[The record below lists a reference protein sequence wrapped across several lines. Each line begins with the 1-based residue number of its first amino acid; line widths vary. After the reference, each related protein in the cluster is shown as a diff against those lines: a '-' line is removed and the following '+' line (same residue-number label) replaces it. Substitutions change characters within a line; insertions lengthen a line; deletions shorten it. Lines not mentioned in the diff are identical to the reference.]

1 MKRICSFILAV
12 CVLTFALGI
21 AAYAASPE
29 VCRSASVAPLR
40 AGGGGSGGGGG
51 SSGGGGGGSSGS
63 SSHSSHNNGRGS
75 SPLSS
80 ILSFILMPI
89 FIFSSSVVFYIQL
102 TKRSRKAKRLMKQM
116 RQGDSAWKY
125 HDISAQVEE
134 GFLAIQQAWTNMDM
148 STAAPYISNELR
160 DSFQTKLNWMAYKN
174 QQNILKKIQLVK
186 ALPVAVHDDA
196 DNSRDFIWFYIK
208 GRMIDYTVDT
218 GTHEMIDGSTG
229 VSSFVEY
236 WKFIRRGNKW
246 VLDQILQKDEQD
258 EIPFVE

>member
-12 CVLTFALGI
+12 CALTFALSI
-21 AAYAASPE
+21 VAYAASPE

-40 AGGGGSGGGGG
+40 AGGGGSSGGGGG
-51 SSGGGGGGSSGS
+51 SSSGGGGSSGS

-80 ILSFILMPI
+80 IVSFILMPI
-89 FIFSSSVVFYIQL
+89 FIFSSSIVFYIQL

-148 STAAPYISNELR
+148 STAAPYMSDELL

-174 QQNILKKIQLVK
+174 QQNILKKIQLIK

-196 DNSRDFIWFYIK
+196 DNSHDFIWFYIK

-229 VSSFVEY
+229 ATSFVEY
-236 WKFIRRGNKW
+236 WKFIRRENKW